1 MSSPVIATDS
11 DQGPR
16 PSQQD
21 ACSHRFEPDSGGW
34 RATVADGFGDH
45 PDTGEAAQLAAD
57 TATAAPGEALDAVLA
72 AARAITLT
80 HPGTDCVLAHARQDA
95 PDDPIDIAW
104 VGDCRVWT
112 WSPGGGLRQ
121 HTRDHTHGQELRD
134 LRVSEDLARIGD
146 HAVTTSVATAALD
159 DVGTATA
166 PAADLTL
173 FTCDGIHDYV
183 DRRLLAELVAEHA
196 HDPDTLVRVLVDA
209 AREAESTDNATA
221 LVIGLPPRPT
231 GPGCHRTRQERLLDG
246 LEGFGGTGFG
256 AHLPE
261 DSEYLLRTLAEDRAA
276 GIACDR
282 FLLRDGTTYW
292 CTKDSDHTDHHV
304 SWHGVTW

>member
-1 MSSPVIATDS
+1 MSFPVIATDT

-21 ACSHRFEPDSGGW
+21 AYSHQLEPDSGGW

-45 PDTGEAAQLAAD
+45 PETTEAAQLAAD

-72 AARAITLT
+72 ATRAITLA

-112 WSPGGGLRQ
+112 WSPGEGLRQ

-134 LRVSEDLARIGD
+134 RWGSDDLAWIGD
-146 HAVTTSVATAALD
+146 HTVTASVATAVLD

-173 FTCDGIHDYV
+173 FTCDGVHDYV
-183 DRRLLAELVAEHA
+183 DQRLLAELVAEHA
-196 HDPDTLVRVLVDA
+196 HDPVTLVRVLVDA

-221 LVIGLPPRPT
+221 LVIRLTPEPTRP
-231 GPGCHRTRQERLLDG
+231 GFRRTRQERLLDD
-246 LEGFGGTGFG
+246 LEGFDRAGFG
-256 AHLPE
+256 DPAPG
-261 DSEYLLRTLAEDRAA
+261 DSEHLLRGLAEDRAA

>member
-1 MSSPVIATDS
+1 MSSPVIATDT

-21 ACSHRFEPDSGGW
+21 ACAHQVESASDGW
-34 RATVADGFGDH
+34 RAAVADGFGDH
-45 PDTGEAAQLAAD
+45 PDTARAAQLAAD
-57 TATAAPGEALDAVLA
+57 TATSAPGEAADALLA
-72 AARAITLT
+72 AARAITRA
-80 HPGTDCVLAHARQDA
+80 HPGTDCVMAHARQDA

-112 WSPGGGLRQ
+112 WSPGEGLRQ

-134 LRVSEDLARIGD
+134 RWASDDLARACD
-146 HAVTTSVATAALD
+146 HTVTTSVATAGPED
-159 DVGTATA
+159 IGTITA

-173 FTCDGIHDYV
+173 FTCDGVHDYV
-183 DRRLLAELVAEHA
+183 DERLMAELVADHA

-221 LVIGLPPRPT
+221 LVIRSAPAPVAP
-231 GPGCHRTRQERLLDG
+231 RTRQERLLDG
-246 LEGFGGTGFG
+246 LESFG
-256 AHLPE
+256 APGCPPE
-261 DSEYLLRTLAEDRAA
+261 SPELLLDALAEDRAA

>member
-1 MSSPVIATDS
+1 MSSPVIATDT

-21 ACSHRFEPDSGGW
+21 ACAHQVESASDGW
-34 RATVADGFGDH
+34 RAAVADGFGDH
-45 PDTGEAAQLAAD
+45 PDTALAAQLAAD
-57 TATAAPGEALDAVLA
+57 TATSAPGEAVDAVLA
-72 AARAITLT
+72 AARAITRA
-80 HPGTDCVLAHARQDA
+80 HPGADCVMAHARQDA

-112 WSPGGGLRQ
+112 WSPGQGLRQ
-121 HTRDHTHGQELRD
+121 HTRDHTRGQELRD
-134 LRVSEDLARIGD
+134 RWASEDLARTCD
-146 HAVTTSVATAALD
+146 HAVTTSVATAGVD
-159 DVGTATA
+159 DIGTTIA
-166 PAADLTL
+166 PSADLTL
-173 FTCDGIHDYV
+173 FTCDGVHDYV
-183 DRRLLAELVAEHA
+183 DERLMAELVADHA
-196 HDPDTLVRVLVDA
+196 HDPDTLARVLVDA

-221 LVIGLPPRPT
+221 LVILAARDPAP
-231 GPGCHRTRQERLLDG
+231 HRTRQEVLLDG
-246 LEGFGGTGFG
+246 LESFGEPGRLSESPE
-256 AHLPE
+256 HLLE
-261 DSEYLLRTLAEDRAA
+261 ALAEDRAT

>member
-1 MSSPVIATDS
+1 MSAPVIATDT

-16 PSQQD
+16 PTQQD
-21 ACSHRFEPDSGGW
+21 ACAHRIESASDGW
-34 RATVADGFGDH
+34 RAAVADGFGDH
-45 PDTGEAAQLAAD
+45 PDTARAAQLAAD
-57 TATAAPGEALDAVLA
+57 TATAAPGEAADAVLA
-72 AARAITLT
+72 AARAIIRVY
-80 HPGTDCVLAHARQDA
+80 PGTDCVMAHARQDA
-95 PDDPIDIAW
+95 PDDPVDIAW

-112 WSPGGGLRQ
+112 WSPCEGLRQ

-134 LRVSEDLARIGD
+134 RWASDDLARTCD
-146 HAVTTSVATAALD
+146 HTVTTSVATAGRE
-159 DVGTATA
+159 DVGTATV

-183 DRRLLAELVAEHA
+183 DERLLAELVADHA
-196 HDPDTLVRVLVDA
+196 HDPGTLVRVLVDA

-221 LVIGLPPRPT
+221 LVIRSQPRAAPAA
-231 GPGCHRTRQERLLDG
+231 RTRQGRLLDG
-246 LEGFGGTGFG
+246 LESFGEPGFGDP
-256 AHLPE
+256 APE
-261 DSEYLLRTLAEDRAA
+261 SPERLLHALAEDRAA
-276 GIACDR
+276 GIACDD